1 MPLKNADK
9 KGKGGNN
16 FLFLPILS
24 ETELKEAI
32 ILSKEKT
39 NVVFAA
45 RCINNTVYINN
56 PDNLKQHLII

>member
-24 ETELKEAI
+24 ETKLKEAI
-32 ILSKEKT
+32 ILSKERA
-39 NVVFAA
+39 NVVIAA
-45 RCINNTVYINN
+45 RSVNKLDKV
-56 PDNLKQHLII
+56 